1 MMADTVEK
9 DGPTRSGRK
18 RRAILEAATELF
30 LQHGYLATQ
39 MDQVAARAAVSK
51 QTVYKQ
57 FASKEALFVEIVG
70 SMTRGAGDEIQ
81 REISELGERDDPG
94 LELLA
99 YAERQLAVVLTPR
112 LMQLRRLVI
121 GEASR
126 FPALGKALYEGG
138 PARAIAG
145 LASAMARW
153 SARGLLVID
162 DAPRAAAQFNWLV
175 MGDPVNRAMLLGD
188 AAIPGPAA
196 LRRQAADGVR
206 VFLAAYGTRA
216 SDGPAR

>member
-1 MMADTVEK
+1 MAITTHPLEK
-9 DGPTRSGRK
+9 DSPARSQRK
-18 RRAILEAATELF
+18 RQAILDAATELF
-30 LQHGYLATQ
+30 LQHGYLGTQ
-39 MDQVAARAAVSK
+39 MDEVAARAAVSK

-57 FASKEALFVEIVG
+57 FVSKEVLFVEIVG
-70 SMTRGAGDEIQ
+70 SMTRVAGDEVQ
-81 REISELGERDDPG
+81 REISALGERDDPG
-94 LELLA
+94 KELRA

-121 GEASR
+121 GEAGR
-126 FPALGKALYEGG
+126 FPALGKALHEGG

-145 LASAMARW
+145 LASAFARW
-153 SARGLLVID
+153 ADRGLLAID
-162 DAPRAAAQFNWLV
+162 DPPAAASQFNWLV

-206 VFLAAYGTRA
+206 VFLAAYG
-216 SDGPAR
+216 ARP